1 MVNKCGVC
9 GKSGATK
16 SFPAN
21 SLPHKQGMW
30 MSYLNLAEEG
40 DKLLIEW
47 REKLGQKHRIYW
59 CSSHFNGDHPDPI
72 DVRFSSTTVIAFVVH
87 YEFQLRPPTSSASN
101 DMPLLSRKVNTIW
114 IFSHDSNRGYAD
126 SQLSLHDTQTET
138 TISSINCISSQRTEI
153 TIHTVS
159 REKYETMYNNHF
171 RVIYR
176 LAKIQ
181 LYLTGKSLIVQSFQ
195 SISWFPLDNCYP
207 CSVAV
212 PREAWNRLI
221 RLTLSSTDQRLPQV
235 GMRSLPRSNMA
246 FSTPTGWS
254 LLRGKREDC
263 MLSAHHWSSIG
274 SRLFGN
280 GSDVRYLL
288 PLSQRLDDFASE
300 MGLAIPAQR
309 TMHNY
314 IADLIGPA
322 VDNVYVNHMKE
333 VLNIVRNTTHD
344 KGIDISMDGRY
355 DSPGFSASNCTI
367 SAVDL
372 KTNLVIMVVNKNKKE
387 KEIGGVSGRM
397 EKEGVRQGLMRIQA
411 LQFKD
416 RMLREDAQFKDIKH
430 LLDFWHLIKPINHDL
445 REIAKKKSCPNIK
458 YWQRQIINH
467 GYYVHYKHGK
477 SRERGLKYW
486 ISLLAHVTGRHK
498 HFAKVPFLHGIKRC
512 RHKAL
517 QTSPAHQ
524 IKRGSEEY
532 HALKAIVMKRKFM
545 AGFLRVS
552 PKKNTSP
559 NECYNSIINLYAPK
573 IRACSPKWY
582 EERIKLT
589 TLHFN
594 TLALLNMLDMRVET
608 GNCSVTVNGRQGDT
622 VKRKM
627 AKAKH
632 EWRKQAWEEIPKVIE
647 RMRLQQFLKKNNAPS
662 DRGYIL
668 ALQEEEGEGEEGE
681 GEDGA
686 ESDVS
691 VELGGGLYGEPV
703 DSDQEPLMDAIELSD
718 AESEEEEEEEGSSGS
733 EWEEGETGRIAME
746 KGGRGRGRGR
756 GGRGR
761 GLGRAQSR
769 VTADTS
775 TALTCTLSD
784 QEEVQGCTEEGKGD
798 QRKKGTRA
806 KGGRKT
812 VKDDSSSNSDSE
824 KPPLKK
830 GRRKGLEG
838 NNKLWAHDESR
849 IRRELGG
856 GVSGGRPLTCR
867 PCVVWRGAVKAG

>member
-1 MVNKCGVC
+1 
-9 GKSGATK
+9 
-16 SFPAN
+16 
-21 SLPHKQGMW
+21 
-30 MSYLNLAEEG
+30 
-40 DKLLIEW
+40 
-47 REKLGQKHRIYW
+47 
-59 CSSHFNGDHPDPI
+59 
-72 DVRFSSTTVIAFVVH
+72 
-87 YEFQLRPPTSSASN
+87 
-101 DMPLLSRKVNTIW
+101 
-114 IFSHDSNRGYAD
+114 
-126 SQLSLHDTQTET
+126 
-138 TISSINCISSQRTEI
+138 
-153 TIHTVS
+153 
-159 REKYETMYNNHF
+159 
-171 RVIYR
+171 
-176 LAKIQ
+176 
-181 LYLTGKSLIVQSFQ
+181 
-195 SISWFPLDNCYP
+195 
-207 CSVAV
+207 
-212 PREAWNRLI
+212 
-221 RLTLSSTDQRLPQV
+221 
-235 GMRSLPRSNMA
+235 
-246 FSTPTGWS
+246 
-254 LLRGKREDC
+254 
-263 MLSAHHWSSIG
+263 
-274 SRLFGN
+274 
-280 GSDVRYLL
+280 
-288 PLSQRLDDFASE
+288 

-411 LQFKD
+411 LQFK
-416 RMLREDAQFKDIKH
+416 
-430 LLDFWHLIKPINHDL
+430 
-445 REIAKKKSCPNIK
+445 IAKKKSCPNIK

-467 GYYVHYKHGK
+467 GYY
-477 SRERGLKYW
+477 
-486 ISLLAHVTGRHK
+486 
-498 HFAKVPFLHGIKRC
+498 VPFLHGIKRC

-545 AGFLRVS
+545 AGFLR
-552 PKKNTSP
+552 
-559 NECYNSIINLYAPK
+559 
-573 IRACSPKWY
+573 
-582 EERIKLT
+582 
-589 TLHFN
+589 
-594 TLALLNMLDMRVET
+594 
-608 GNCSVTVNGRQGDT
+608 
-622 VKRKM
+622 
-627 AKAKH
+627 
-632 EWRKQAWEEIPKVIE
+632 AWEEIPKVIE

-691 VELGGGLYGEPV
+691 VELGGGLYGEP
-703 DSDQEPLMDAIELSD
+703 
-718 AESEEEEEEEGSSGS
+718 
-733 EWEEGETGRIAME
+733 
-746 KGGRGRGRGR
+746 
-756 GGRGR
+756 
-761 GLGRAQSR
+761 
-769 VTADTS
+769 
-775 TALTCTLSD
+775 
-784 QEEVQGCTEEGKGD
+784 GCTEEGKGD

-867 PCVVWRGAVKAG
+867 PCVVWRGAVKAGVSHLS

>member
-1 MVNKCGVC
+1 
-9 GKSGATK
+9 
-16 SFPAN
+16 
-21 SLPHKQGMW
+21 
-30 MSYLNLAEEG
+30 
-40 DKLLIEW
+40 
-47 REKLGQKHRIYW
+47 
-59 CSSHFNGDHPDPI
+59 
-72 DVRFSSTTVIAFVVH
+72 
-87 YEFQLRPPTSSASN
+87 
-101 DMPLLSRKVNTIW
+101 
-114 IFSHDSNRGYAD
+114 
-126 SQLSLHDTQTET
+126 
-138 TISSINCISSQRTEI
+138 
-153 TIHTVS
+153 
-159 REKYETMYNNHF
+159 
-171 RVIYR
+171 
-176 LAKIQ
+176 
-181 LYLTGKSLIVQSFQ
+181 
-195 SISWFPLDNCYP
+195 
-207 CSVAV
+207 
-212 PREAWNRLI
+212 
-221 RLTLSSTDQRLPQV
+221 
-235 GMRSLPRSNMA
+235 
-246 FSTPTGWS
+246 
-254 LLRGKREDC
+254 
-263 MLSAHHWSSIG
+263 
-274 SRLFGN
+274 
-280 GSDVRYLL
+280 
-288 PLSQRLDDFASE
+288 

-411 LQFKD
+411 LQFK
-416 RMLREDAQFKDIKH
+416 
-430 LLDFWHLIKPINHDL
+430 
-445 REIAKKKSCPNIK
+445 IAKKKSCPNIK

-532 HALKAIVMKRKFM
+532 HALKAIVMKR
-545 AGFLRVS
+545 
-552 PKKNTSP
+552 N
-559 NECYNSIINLYAPK
+559 
-573 IRACSPKWY
+573 SPKWY

-718 AESEEEEEEEGSSGS
+718 AEDRESEEEEEEEGSSGS

-784 QEEVQGCTEEGKGD
+784 EEEVQGCTEEGKGE
-798 QRKKGTRA
+798 QKKEGDTSE
-806 KGGRKT
+806 GRKE
-812 VKDDSSSNSDSE
+812 DC
-824 KPPLKK
+824 
-830 GRRKGLEG
+830 EG
-838 NNKLWAHDESR
+838 
-849 IRRELGG
+849 
-856 GVSGGRPLTCR
+856 
-867 PCVVWRGAVKAG
+867 